1 MFTASTSLR
10 YPLGDIDFGALPRTI
25 DTTKTRAEGSERSPK
40 PAPRILAVDDDPHIR
55 RFVTRAL
62 SEAGYDV
69 TAVEDAESGM
79 AQLLAARPDLFLLD
93 INLPGMNGIVLTQKL
108 QEQRATRQVPV
119 VILSVR
125 TDPRDKVAAY
135 ASGAVTYLEKPF
147 KKQDLLDAV
156 KLALELAP
164 RRARAGPG

>member
-1 MFTASTSLR
+1 MN
-10 YPLGDIDFGALPRTI
+10 P
-25 DTTKTRAEGSERSPK
+25 
-40 PAPRILAVDDDPHIR
+40 PARILAVDDDPRVR
-55 RFVTRAL
+55 RFVSRAL
-62 SEAGYDV
+62 REAGYEV
-69 TAVEDAESGM
+69 TAVKDAESAI

-147 KKQDLLDAV
+147 KKKDLLDAV
-156 KLALELAP
+156 RLALQISP
-164 RRARAGPG
+164 RRPPSGRR

>member
-1 MFTASTSLR
+1 MN
-10 YPLGDIDFGALPRTI
+10 P
-25 DTTKTRAEGSERSPK
+25 
-40 PAPRILAVDDDPHIR
+40 PARILAVDDDPRVR
-55 RFVTRAL
+55 RFVSRAL
-62 SEAGYDV
+62 REAGYEV
-69 TAVEDAESGM
+69 IAVKDAESAI

-108 QEQRATRQVPV
+108 QEQRGTRQIPV

-147 KKQDLLDAV
+147 KKKDLLDAV
-156 KLALELAP
+156 RLALQISP
-164 RRARAGPG
+164 RRPPSGRR

>member
-1 MFTASTSLR
+1 M
-10 YPLGDIDFGALPRTI
+10 
-25 DTTKTRAEGSERSPK
+25 K
-40 PAPRILAVDDDPHIR
+40 PMARILAVDDDPRVR
-55 RFVTRAL
+55 RFVTRVL
-62 SEAGYDV
+62 RGAGYEV
-69 TAVEDAESGM
+69 TAVGDAESGM

-108 QEQRATRQVPV
+108 QEQKATRQVPV

-147 KKQDLLDAV
+147 KTQDLLDAV
-156 KLALELAP
+156 KLALELSP
-164 RRARAGPG
+164 RRAR

>member
-1 MFTASTSLR
+1 
-10 YPLGDIDFGALPRTI
+10 
-25 DTTKTRAEGSERSPK
+25 
-40 PAPRILAVDDDPHIR
+40 
-55 RFVTRAL
+55 
-62 SEAGYDV
+62 
-69 TAVEDAESGM
+69 M

-93 INLPGMNGIVLTQKL
+93 INLPGMNGIVLTRKL

-164 RRARAGPG
+164 RRARAGPR